1 MWCGGER
8 VGEVAQ
14 REQKQIPTDQE
25 GSAEIDPMRTV
36 SFLDCAKNNG
46 VYGKNPAMYKLK
58 M

>member
-1 MWCGGER
+1 MGEL
-8 VGEVAQ
+8 AK